1 MKLSEIIVNILAKKQ
16 KKPASAIYTKYGPAL
31 EAADEAHDPLI
42 GKLNSDHK
50 GDIHKLEAFIEE
62 QSIALRSMDRQ
73 LNEFRAMVPSAVGA
87 EGECKPTHA
96 EEPTSFSQPTKFASP
111 SDRTEFVAILQCDL
125 EASRERMKLL
135 WEEKES
141 ADRSFQQRIDHE
153 SQQIDLLEARIHLTH
168 STPAGNETRGITNLA
183 SHFVK
188 GGL

>member
-31 EAADEAHDPLI
+31 EAADEAYKDQISSI
-42 GKLNSDHK
+42 GLTVHAAA
-50 GDIHKLEAFIEE
+50 E
-62 QSIALRSMDRQ
+62 
-73 LNEFRAMVPSAVGA
+73 SAIGA
-87 EGECKPTHA
+87 KCEDKAGLAKPMHT

-188 GGL
+188 GGY

>member
-42 GKLNSDHK
+42 GKLSSDHK
-50 GDIHKLEAFIEE
+50 ADIHKLEVFIEE
-62 QSIALRSMDRQ
+62 QNIALRSMDRQ
-73 LNEFRAMVPSAVGA
+73 LNEFRALVPSAVGA
-87 EGECKPTHA
+87 EGECKPMHA

-135 WEEKES
+135 WEEKDS
-141 ADRSFQQRIDHE
+141 ADRAFQQRIDHE

-168 STPAGNETRGITNLA
+168 STPAGEPFGVRSFA
-183 SHFVK
+183 CSPFVK